1 MIPYGRQTI
10 SENDI
15 DAVVK
20 VLRSDFL
27 TQGPKVPE
35 FESALC
41 GITGA
46 SHAIAMNSATSALH
60 AACLALGVGPNDRLW
75 TSPNTFVA
83 SANCGVYC
91 GAAVDFIDIDPATFN
106 LSVNHLEKKL
116 AVAATNDTLPKVVIP
131 VHFGG
136 NPCAMARIKELS
148 KTYKFRIIE
157 DASHAI
163 GATQDNAAIGS
174 CKYSDITIF
183 SFHPVKIIT
192 SGEGGAALTNDQ
204 ALATRLSSLRSHGIT
219 RDVSSF
225 KNPNHEAWY
234 YEQLTIG
241 FNYRMNDL
249 EAALGLSQLDS
260 LSSFINRRIKIA
272 EHYSS
277 LLDKKLICP
286 QKITES
292 SRSAWHLYV
301 VRLKSTDFEARN
313 RIFRNM
319 RDAGIGVNLHY
330 IPVHLQPFYQKMG
343 FKKDDFPEVEQY
355 YNECIT
361 LPIHPSLGDSEVEY
375 IATTLNN
382 IAA

>member
-46 SHAIAMNSATSALH
+46 RHAIAMNSATSALH

-91 GAAVDFIDIDPATFN
+91 GAAVDFIDIDPETFN

-116 AVAATNDTLPKVVIP
+116 AVAAINDTLPKVVIP

-225 KNPNHEAWY
+225 EKPNHEAWY

-260 LSSFINRRIKIA
+260 LSSFINRRTKIA

-286 QKITES
+286 QRITES

-301 VRLKSTDFEARN
+301 VRLKATGFEARN
-313 RIFRNM
+313 QIFRNM
-319 RDAGIGVNLHY
+319 RAAGIGVNLHY

-343 FKKDDFPEVEQY
+343 FKKDDFPAVEQY
-355 YNECIT
+355 YNQCIT

-375 IATTLNN
+375 IATTLND

>member
-46 SHAIAMNSATSALH
+46 RHAIAMNSATSALH

-116 AVAATNDTLPKVVIP
+116 AVAAINDTLPKVVIP

-225 KNPNHEAWY
+225 EKPNHEAWY

-260 LSSFINRRIKIA
+260 LSSFINRRTKIA

-286 QKITES
+286 QRITES

-301 VRLKSTDFEARN
+301 VRLKATGFEARN
-313 RIFRNM
+313 QIFRNM
-319 RDAGIGVNLHY
+319 RAAGIGVNLHY

-343 FKKDDFPEVEQY
+343 FKKDDFPAVEQY
-355 YNECIT
+355 YNQCIT

-375 IATTLNN
+375 IATTLND

>member
-46 SHAIAMNSATSALH
+46 RHAIAMNSATSALH

-91 GAAVDFIDIDPATFN
+91 GAAVDFIDIDPETFN

-116 AVAATNDTLPKVVIP
+116 AVAAINDTLPKVVIP

-163 GATQDNAAIGS
+163 GATQDNAAVGS

-225 KNPNHEAWY
+225 EKPNHEAWY

-260 LSSFINRRIKIA
+260 LSSFINRRTKIA

-286 QKITES
+286 QRITES

-301 VRLKSTDFEARN
+301 VRLKATGFEARN
-313 RIFRNM
+313 QIFRNM
-319 RDAGIGVNLHY
+319 RAAGIGVNLHY

-343 FKKDDFPEVEQY
+343 FKKDDFPEVEQD
-355 YNECIT
+355 YNQCIT

-375 IATTLNN
+375 IATTLND